1 MKPPERK
8 VLTDFKSTGKMVSK
22 RDNMEN
28 GLPNISNAH
37 PLPRGGYIVETP
49 GGLIQFGSPP
59 ETIKDTMRMEHGVPQ
74 VFILPRHFF
83 NWIKGISVAEVEF
96 PIYFNFFL
104 KKRKTWIVCSE
115 EQRSRFLKALK
126 EAVFGPDSL
135 DVRKD
140 YSETL
145 PEERIPDLARELA
158 FFRNNLKL
166 EDLVE
171 FILFRNGKAEV
182 NGVTIRIDESSDFE
196 VLYSGKVLAR
206 VPGKIE
212 YVPTYDIGK
221 RLPEPFDPPCFG
233 MTCLGPSHGFD
244 PEESTSGFI
253 LWLNQKG
260 IMIDPPVNSTEW
272 LVDSNVNPKLIDSV
286 ILTHCHADH
295 DAGTFQKILEEGKIS
310 VYTTATVMESFLRK
324 YGAITNTSP
333 DYLLKLFD
341 FTPVKIGEPF
351 FIHSGKFEFFYTLHS
366 IPAAGFRVS
375 YEGKSMVYSS
385 DHNGDPDIH
394 KQLREQGII
403 NESRFS
409 EFARFP
415 WDSDRV
421 YHEAGIPPL
430 HTPVRF
436 LNSMDRKI
444 QQKVIVYHIAKKDF
458 PEETRLTLA
467 RSGIENTQD
476 FRVKPPTYLE
486 AYQTLGL
493 LNYLDFFQ
501 NMPIRKAQDFI
512 SMVKEEKF
520 RKGDLIIR
528 KGSIGDKFYI
538 IKTGNVTL
546 VTKSKENR
554 KVYGNYDYFGEVAL
568 ITGQKRTADIQA
580 VTDVTAWAIEK
591 DKFLSFIAGTP
602 FETALRRLA
611 KVRDAESWATLSESS
626 SFRILTS
633 TQKTIL
639 ESMLHRAQV
648 TAPSVLLREG
658 KCIDR
663 LYILREGEVEVTR
676 NRKPVGRLRRGD
688 YVGSVLKVYHSEPAE
703 YTFRNTGP
711 VSLYYVEKDDMLR
724 FLEQNPG
731 LVMKLV
737 YDFDEG

>member
-1 MKPPERK
+1 
-8 VLTDFKSTGKMVSK
+8 
-22 RDNMEN
+22 MEN
-28 GLPNISNAH
+28 GKQTVVNAR
-37 PLPRGGYIVETP
+37 PLPRGGYLVETP

-59 ETIKDTMRMEHGVPQ
+59 ETIKDTMRMDLGVPQ

-115 EQRSRFLKALK
+115 EQRRRFLKALR
-126 EAVFGPDSL
+126 EAVFGPENL
-135 DVRKD
+135 DIRKD
-140 YSETL
+140 YTESI
-145 PEERIPDLARELA
+145 PENLIPDLSREIG

-171 FILFRNGKAEV
+171 FILFENGRAEV
-182 NGVTIRIDESSDFE
+182 NGVTVRIDDASNFE
-196 VLYSGKVLAR
+196 VVSEGKVIAC
-206 VPGKIE
+206 VPGKID

-221 RLPEPFDPPCFG
+221 RLPEPYNPPCFG

-295 DAGTFQKILEEGKIS
+295 DAGTFQKILEEGKIT
-310 VYTTATVMESFLRK
+310 VYTTATVMESFLKK
-324 YGAITNTSP
+324 YGAITDSTP

-366 IPAAGFRVS
+366 IPTAGFKVS
-375 YEGKSMVYSS
+375 YENKSMVYSS
-385 DHNGDPDIH
+385 DHNGDPEIH
-394 KQLREQGII
+394 QKLRDEKII
-403 NESRFS
+403 TEDRYTEFS
-409 EFARFP
+409 KFP

-430 HTPVRF
+430 HTPIKF
-436 LNSMDRKI
+436 LNSMDRRI
-444 QQKVIVYHIAKKDF
+444 QQKIIVYHIAKKDF

-476 FRVKPPTYLE
+476 FRVKAPPYLD

-512 SMVKEEKF
+512 SIVREERF

-528 KGSIGDKFYI
+528 KGTIGDKFYI

-546 VTKSKENR
+546 VSNSKEHK

-580 VTDVTAWAIEK
+580 VTDVVAWAIEK
-591 DKFLSFIAGTP
+591 EMFLSFIAGTP

-611 KVRDAESWATLSESS
+611 KIRDAESWATLSESS

-639 ESMLHRAQV
+639 ESMIHRAQV
-648 TAPSVLLREG
+648 QEPSVLLREG
-658 KCIDR
+658 NFIDR
-663 LYILREGEVEVTR
+663 LFILREGEIEISR
-676 NRKPVGRLRRGD
+676 GKKKIGCLRRGD
-688 YVGSVLKVYHSEPAE
+688 YVGSVLKIYRSEPSL

-711 VSLYYVEKDDMLR
+711 VSLYYVERDDMLR

-737 YDFDEG
+737 YDFDED